1 MDAEIYKRTLNSYD
15 SQISE
20 MERTIRNL
28 HTEIAEAEEAR
39 ENAKGIRNDFDR
51 FVARKKQRNSK
62 QTKGKLVKSFSSF
75 IAKATSLL
83 TGSEYNQA
91 NERIEEINRLLSS
104 KIRSLYDDLDY
115 CKRELSRLEQQRNAT
130 YSEYMGFLK
139 SLEEEVE

>member
-1 MDAEIYKRTLNSYD
+1 MDAESYKRLINNYD
-15 SQISE
+15 AQISE

-28 HTEIAEAEEAR
+28 RNEIAEVEAAK
-39 ENAKGIRNDFDR
+39 ENAKGIRSDFDR
-51 FVARKKQRNSK
+51 FVGRKKQKNSK

-104 KIRSLYDDLDY
+104 KIKSLYEDLDY
-115 CKRELSRLEQQRNAT
+115 CKRELSLLRRQRDTT
-130 YSEYMGFLK
+130 YSEYMGYLK
-139 SLEEEVE
+139 SLEEEVG

>member
-1 MDAEIYKRTLNSYD
+1 MDAESYKRALNSYD
-15 SQISE
+15 AQISE

-28 HTEIAEAEEAR
+28 RNEIAEAEEAK
-39 ENAKGIRNDFDR
+39 ENAKGIRSDFDR
-51 FVARKKQRNSK
+51 FVARKKQKNSK

-91 NERIEEINRLLSS
+91 NEKIEEINRLLSS
-104 KIRSLYDDLDY
+104 KIKSLYDDLDY
-115 CKRELSRLEQQRNAT
+115 CKRELSRLKTQRDTT